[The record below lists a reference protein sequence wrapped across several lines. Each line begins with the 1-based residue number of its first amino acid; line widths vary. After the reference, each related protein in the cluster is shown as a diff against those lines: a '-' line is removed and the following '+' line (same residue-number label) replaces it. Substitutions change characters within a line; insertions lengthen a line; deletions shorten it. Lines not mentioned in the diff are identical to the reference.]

1 MDDLLIPLSNGWVCE
16 KQRDGSAPGGYL
28 TTYWSP
34 EVSLEKRK
42 SSVERPR
49 VPEVVCVVICWDRT
63 KSPLL

>member
-34 EVSLEKRK
+34 EVSARCTNGYIKILYN
-42 SSVERPR
+42 S
-49 VPEVVCVVICWDRT
+49 
-63 KSPLL
+63 